1 MDSEKHMSN
10 LRDKLSNSMM
20 LKDKYNYSQ
29 TLLMITYAHHL
40 EKKKYIFYYY
50 IYFLLL
56 YKYIFSLKTIIKLL

>member
-40 EKKKYIFYYY
+40 WKKKL
-50 IYFLLL
+50 YFR
-56 YKYIFSLKTIIKLL
+56 